1 MEKQESKLD
10 QDNLRIEIAILQ
22 EPIDAFYPNTGKFRI
37 PALMTEDNVSKI
49 NTNNANIAN
58 RRNGNIGSSSVNI
71 DNYIELKVPFE
82 CTYTYGDYEI
92 PAETKFLVALVAGND
107 NDIRIIARY
116 TDPLPGWRE
125 FLTYWLRDNLGII
138 KLEER
143 MDKAELK
150 LENHEGRIASLEG
163 DMSSIRSS
171 LSSLSSRISSLESRN

>member
-1 MEKQESKLD
+1 MEKRESKLD

-22 EPIDAFYPNTGKFRI
+22 EPIDAFYPDTGKFRI
-37 PALMTEDNVSKI
+37 PALMTEDNVSKV

-82 CTYTYGDYEI
+82 CTYTYGAAEI
-92 PAETKFLVALVAGND
+92 PAETKFLVSLVAGND

-125 FLTYWLRDNLGII
+125 FLIEWLREFLGIT

-143 MDKAELK
+143 MDKAELE
-150 LENHEGRIASLEG
+150 LENHEGRISALEQGASS
-163 DMSSIRSS
+163 MSSSIR
-171 LSSLSSRISSLESRN
+171 SLSSRISSLENKG